1 MNIQSINSYT
11 QSNIVKNQVSFKDID
26 GADFSWQTK
35 TPYQRDME
43 ALDDIFYVKLKG
55 IEKSFTDSTQ
65 RAKALDKLWTEKES
79 AEKIIKEHYGIIKKR
94 NIFQKLFNLK

>member
-1 MNIQSINSYT
+1 MNIQSVNSYT

-35 TPYQRDME
+35 TPYQRDMD
-43 ALDDIFYVKLKG
+43 ALDDIFYTRLKG

-65 RAKALDKLWTEKES
+65 RAKALDKMWAEKES

-94 NIFQKLFNLK
+94 NFFQRLLKLI

>member
-11 QSNIVKNQVSFKDID
+11 QPNMAKKQISFKDID
-26 GADFSWQTK
+26 GAEFSWQTK

-43 ALDDIFYVKLKG
+43 ALDDIFYTRLKG
-55 IEKSFTDSTQ
+55 IEKKFTDSTQ

-79 AEKIIKEHYGIIKKR
+79 AEKLIKEHYGIIKKR
-94 NIFQKLFNLK
+94 NIFQRLFNLK